1 MPIDGEIGYRIL
13 RILRPP
19 KRDGGVVRTVD
30 FGLPY
35 SVTLQNL
42 FGPAWEDELRGR
54 TVIDFGCG
62 QGRGSVEMAQH
73 GAGQVIGIDIRPDRL
88 AMAEQ
93 LARDVGVQNRCE
105 FVSRTD
111 AAADFAVSIDAFEH
125 FDDPGGILRLVRD
138 MLSPGGCFVVS
149 FGPTWYHPYGG
160 HFFSIFPWSHL
171 MFSERSQ
178 IRWRAEFKDDGAT
191 RFAEVQGGLNLMTIA
206 WFERLVAESGLII
219 ERLRLVPIRKLRWF
233 HNRWTREFTTA
244 LVECLL
250 RKPRSD
256 L

>member
-1 MPIDGEIGYRIL
+1 MFSDGEIGYRIL
-13 RILRPP
+13 RTLRPP
-19 KRDGGVVRTVD
+19 KGDGGVVSTVD

-35 SVTLQNL
+35 SSTLRSL
-42 FGPAWEDELRGR
+42 LGPAWEEELRGR

-73 GAGQVIGIDIRPDRL
+73 GAGRVIGIDIREDRL
-88 AMAEQ
+88 TMAEQ
-93 LARDVGVQNRCE
+93 LARDAGVQDLCVFASKAE
-105 FVSRTD
+105 TT
-111 AAADFAVSIDAFEH
+111 ADLVISIDAFEH

-138 MLSPGGCFVVS
+138 MMRPGGRFVVS

-171 MFSERSQ
+171 MFSEHSQ

-191 RFAEVQGGLNLMTIA
+191 RFTEVQGGLNLMTIA
-206 WFERLVAESGLII
+206 WFERLVAESGLTI
-219 ERLRLVPIRKLRWF
+219 ERLRLVPIRKFRWF

-250 RKPRSD
+250 LKTRSEN
-256 L
+256 

>member
-1 MPIDGEIGYRIL
+1 MSSDGEIGYRIL
-13 RILRPP
+13 RTLRPP
-19 KRDGGVVRTVD
+19 KRGGGVVSTVD

-35 SVTLQNL
+35 SVTLRNL
-42 FGPAWEDELRGR
+42 LGPAWEDELRGR

-62 QGRGSVEMAQH
+62 QGRGSIEMAQH
-73 GAGQVIGIDIRPDRL
+73 GAGRVIGIDIRPDRL

-93 LARDVGVQNRCE
+93 LAREAGVQDRCE
-105 FVSRTD
+105 FVSKAN
-111 AAADFAVSIDAFEH
+111 AAADLAVSIDAFEH

-138 MLSPGGCFVVS
+138 MVRPGGRFVVS

-171 MFSERSQ
+171 VFSERSQ

-191 RFAEVQGGLNLMTIA
+191 RFTEVQGGLNLMTIA
-206 WFERLVAESGLII
+206 QFERLVAESGLAI
-219 ERLRLVPIRKLRWF
+219 ERLRLVPIRKFRWF

-250 RKPRSD
+250 RKPRSET
-256 L
+256 

>member
-1 MPIDGEIGYRIL
+1 MSSDGEIGYRIL
-13 RILRPP
+13 RTLRPP
-19 KRDGGVVRTVD
+19 KRGGGVVSTVD

-35 SVTLQNL
+35 SVTLWNL
-42 FGPAWEDELRGR
+42 LGPAWEDELRGR

-62 QGRGSVEMAQH
+62 QGRGSIEMAQH
-73 GAGQVIGIDIRPDRL
+73 GAGRVIGIDIRPDRL

-93 LARDVGVQNRCE
+93 LAREAGVQDRCE
-105 FVSRTD
+105 FVSKTN
-111 AAADFAVSIDAFEH
+111 AAADLAVSIDAFEH

-138 MLSPGGCFVVS
+138 MLRPGGRFVVS

-171 MFSERSQ
+171 VFSERSQ

-191 RFAEVQGGLNLMTIA
+191 RFTEVQGGLNLMTIA
-206 WFERLVAESGLII
+206 RFERLVAESGLAI
-219 ERLRLVPIRKLRWF
+219 ERLRLVPIRKFRWF

-250 RKPRSD
+250 RKPRSET
-256 L
+256 